1 MTSVVDAVGRRGLR
15 LLDGLVLLCGVLWVV
30 VGVSAGHEVR
40 QLTSV
45 SDSAEASAL
54 AADRAGEALQ
64 SLRDLPLVGE
74 DTGELGDEVRAAARG
89 VSANA
94 AESRVTVQRLGVL
107 LGVAI
112 ALLPLTPVLWSYL
125 PARLTRRADTG
136 ALRRRLVSGPPDGV
150 LAAYLAR
157 RAVDRLPYRHLST
170 LTDDPVGDL
179 RAGRYDVLARAE
191 LDRLGLTT
199 RPRGS
204 APRTAVRE

>member
-1 MTSVVDAVGRRGLR
+1 MTPVLSTVDRPGLR
-15 LLDGLVLLCGVLWVV
+15 LLDGLVLSWVVLWVV
-30 VGVSAGHEVR
+30 LGTWTGHEVG

-64 SLRDLPLVGE
+64 SLRDLPFVGE
-74 DTGELGDEVRAAARG
+74 DAGELGDEVRAAAQE

-94 AESRVTVQRLGVL
+94 AESRVTLERLGIL
-107 LGVAI
+107 LGIAI
-112 ALLPLTPVLWSYL
+112 ALLRLTPVLWSCL
-125 PARLTRRADTG
+125 PARLARRADVG
-136 ALRRRLVSGPPDGV
+136 NLRRRLASEPPDEG
-150 LAAYLAR
+150 LTAYLAR
-157 RAVDRLPYRHLST
+157 RAVDRLPYRHLSA

-199 RPRGS
+199 RPRDA